1 MTGYDAF
8 LLVSFGGP
16 ERAEDVRPF
25 LQRVTAGRGV
35 PQDRLDEVA
44 GHYFAA
50 GGASPVN
57 GHCRGLLEDLRPR
70 MADLGLASYWGNRNW
85 HPLLEDTLARMAEDG
100 VQRAVAFVTSAYGGY
115 SSCRQYLDDIA
126 TARDRVGRRA
136 PLVDKLR
143 LFYDHPGWVRP
154 WGRSAAGARA
164 ECAAQLTAGGNGART
179 EDIEIVFTAHSIP
192 VAAARTSP
200 YVAHVTTTARLA
212 AAAAGLGSWQ
222 LAWQSRSGSPA
233 SPWLGPDIAEV
244 LGTSTAPGVA
254 VVPIGFVCEN
264 MEVTHD
270 LDVEAAAVARSR
282 GMVFARAG
290 AVNATA
296 EFVDMV
302 VTLVAE
308 RMVPGTGRA
317 ALGEDGPWPDDC
329 PVGHCPP
336 PYRIPVG

>member
-16 ERAEDVRPF
+16 EQAEDVRPF

-35 PQDRLDEVA
+35 PQERLDEVA
-44 GHYFAA
+44 EHYFAA

-57 GHCRGLLEDLRPR
+57 GHCRRLLDDIRPR

-85 HPLLEDTLARMAEDG
+85 HPLLEDTLARMADDG
-100 VQRAVAFVTSAYGGY
+100 VERAVAFVTSAYGGY
-115 SSCRQYLDDIA
+115 SSCRQYLDDISS
-126 TARDRVGRRA
+126 ARAKVGRRA

-143 LFYDHPGWVRP
+143 LFYDHPGWVHP
-154 WGRSAAGARA
+154 WARSAAAAHTG
-164 ECAAQLTAGGNGART
+164 CAAQLDAGSHGAGT
-179 EDIEIVFTAHSIP
+179 EDIEVIFTAHSIP
-192 VAAARTSP
+192 VGAARTSP
-200 YVAHVTTTARLA
+200 YVSHVTTTARLA
-212 AAAAGLGSWQ
+212 AAAAGFGAWQ

-233 SPWLGPDIAEV
+233 SPWLGPDIVEV
-244 LGTSTAPGVA
+244 LGSSSAPGAV

-270 LDVEAAAVARSR
+270 LDVEAAAAARSR
-282 GMVFARAG
+282 GMAFTRAG
-290 AVNATA
+290 GVSSAP
-296 EFVDMV
+296 EFVAMV
-302 VTLVAE
+302 VSLVAE
-308 RMVPGTGRA
+308 RLVPGTERA
-317 ALGEDGPWPDDC
+317 SLGEDGPWPDDC